1 MNPDI
6 THTLTRKY
14 KKTTVRWRST
24 WQGHEEGTGLYFWNP
39 FCPMTEG
46 SQMYPLSKAKE
57 KNLDV
62 KTGPP
67 VECLARSL
75 AKQGKNNMK
84 RQKWKRNGAPQVSVP
99 KRYVVG
105 ISIGPEVWMLAL
117 AGRWS
122 WRLQSCWHH
131 CGVEGK
137 KGNTWCLHLG
147 VIQKVWIN
155 LTRNH
160 QCLEVLLGGAPQKH
174 HPSKPLGNK
183 FNSI

>member
-1 MNPDI
+1 MKVNLAGAWGRDRPVFLESILSYDWGKPSVSLVQSKGKEFRCEDR
-6 THTLTRKY
+6 TSSWMPGQKPCQTREKQHE
-14 KKTTVRWRST
+14 KT
-24 WQGHEEGTGLYFWNP
+24 
-39 FCPMTEG
+39 
-46 SQMYPLSKAKE
+46 
-57 KNLDV
+57 
-62 KTGPP
+62 
-67 VECLARSL
+67 
-75 AKQGKNNMK
+75 
-84 RQKWKRNGAPQVSVP
+84 KWKRNGAPQVSVP

-137 KGNTWCLHLG
+137 KGNTWCLLLG

-174 HPSKPLGNK
+174 HPSKPLSNK
-183 FNSI
+183 LNSI